1 MEKTVLENIQA
12 GFKGN
17 NKMPDALLKF
27 IEWSQA
33 NQERQDFISGSFE
46 FCEAGD
52 WIMER
57 FLDEPEFQQRFG
69 IFGQS
74 GDAYIHCVL
83 L

>member
-1 MEKTVLENIQA
+1 MEKPILENIQA

-17 NKMPDALLKF
+17 NKIPDALVKLIK
-27 IEWSQA
+27 WSQKSLE
-33 NQERQDFISGSFE
+33 NQDFISGPFE

-57 FLDEPEFQQRFG
+57 FLDEPEFQERFG

-74 GDAYIHCVL
+74 GDAYIL
-83 L
+83 S